1 MPVVFVSPLGGTNRK
16 ILGNM
21 EEVKARGGKIIAVVN
36 EDDVNASALAE
47 HTIRIPETVDFL
59 SPLLT
64 VIPLQLL
71 AYHIAVLRGC
81 NVDQPR
87 NLAKSVTVE

>member
-1 MPVVFVSPLGGTNRK
+1 M
-16 ILGNM
+16 
-21 EEVKARGGKIIAVVN
+21 
-36 EDDVNASALAE
+36 AE
-47 HTIRIPETVDFL
+47 HVIRIPDTEEALT
-59 SPLLT
+59 PLLS

-71 AYHIAVLRGC
+71 AYHIAVRLGR

>member
-1 MPVVFVSPLGGTNRK
+1 MPYINARK
-16 ILGNM
+16 
-21 EEVKARGGKIIAVVN
+21 GKVISIVTEGDIAVKN
-36 EDDVNASALAE
+36 LSDYAIE
-47 HTIRIPETVDFL
+47 IPNTDEMFV
-59 SPLLT
+59 PLLAS
-64 VIPLQLL
+64 VPLQLL